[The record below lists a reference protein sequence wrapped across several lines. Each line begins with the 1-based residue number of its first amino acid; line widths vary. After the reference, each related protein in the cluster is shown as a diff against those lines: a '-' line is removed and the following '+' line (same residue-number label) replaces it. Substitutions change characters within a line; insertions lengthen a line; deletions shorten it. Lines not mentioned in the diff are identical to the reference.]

1 MTVLADNDI
10 KDKLKKLDGWKL
22 EGNAIKKEYKR
33 KDFVDSIGFVSKIAL
48 LAERADHHP
57 DLLVQ
62 YNKVNITL
70 STHSEGGVTEK
81 DLNLAGEI
89 EQVK

>member
-1 MTVLADNDI
+1 MTVLADNEI
-10 KDKLKKLDGWKL
+10 KERLKKLDGWEL
-22 EGNAIKKEYKR
+22 EGNSIKKEYKR
-33 KDFVDSIGFVSKIAL
+33 KDFVDSVGFVSKIAL

-81 DLNLAGEI
+81 DINLAGEI

>member
-22 EGNAIKKEYKR
+22 DGNAIKKEYKR